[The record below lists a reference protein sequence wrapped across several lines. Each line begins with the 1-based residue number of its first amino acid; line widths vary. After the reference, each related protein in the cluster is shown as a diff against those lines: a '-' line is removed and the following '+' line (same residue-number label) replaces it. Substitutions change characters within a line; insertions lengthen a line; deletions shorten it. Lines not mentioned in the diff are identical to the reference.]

1 MASTRRKA
9 KIAPMNRLIL
19 DSGAVIALS
28 RNDARARAVIA
39 AARERS
45 AFVAI
50 PSVVLAETVRG
61 AATDALVNRVVT
73 SVAAIA
79 PAHESTGR
87 LAGALLAKA
96 DSRSTID
103 ALVVATAI
111 ENGGGIVLTSDPR
124 DLRRLADGHDEV
136 VIQAL

>member
-28 RNDARARAVIA
+28 RNDARARAVLA
-39 AARERS
+39 AARERR

-50 PSVVLAETVRG
+50 PSVVLAETVRES
-61 AATDALVNRVVT
+61 ATDALVNRAIN
-73 SVAAIA
+73 SVANVA
-79 PAHESTGR
+79 PVHESTGR

-96 DSRSTID
+96 NSRSTID

-111 ENGGGIVLTSDPR
+111 ETGGGIVLTSDPD
-124 DLRRLADGHDEV
+124 DLRRLADSHDEV